1 MVPEFFQPEKSLRTL
16 STLAGVCCPHE
27 RKSSM
32 ANGNKTLLDNFVIFC
47 VPLEKWFFFFFSR
60 SSVSLLPHSTD
71 FLKSD
76 FHIFFPKVLQGLD
89 GPCHFTTLFNSQFL
103 KFPKSRGS

>member
-47 VPLEKWFFFFFSR
+47 VPLEKWFFFFF
-60 SSVSLLPHSTD
+60 
-71 FLKSD
+71 
-76 FHIFFPKVLQGLD
+76 PKLSFS
-89 GPCHFTTLFNSQFL
+89 PS
-103 KFPKSRGS
+103 P